1 MKYEFEFPKIPPTT
15 PKKFKKKKKTV
26 FIEPSKDI
34 LSKKTIEGIK
44 SNEKN
49 ISYRYVTR
57 SIYRVF

>member
-1 MKYEFEFPKIPPTT
+1 MKYEFEFPKTLLTT

-49 ISYRYVTR
+49 LSYRYVTR